1 MEKWVSVQDYADSHN
16 VTNQA
21 VRAKIK
27 TGSLQNKKIKGKLH
41 VLDVD
46 YQEQEQETTPA
57 SISAEQELA
66 DLQYSLAM
74 KDAKELQNQLKRQK
88 LRNLQQDTLIKKQK
102 QTYTKQKYRQE
113 YAEGVFECFT
123 EAFADV
129 KNLIIELKLTKDQ
142 MQKFQNAFK
151 KSIKKFETE
160 LKKYLHE
167 ADKKEIEDNEDNE
180 K

>member
-1 MEKWVSVQDYADSHN
+1 MEKWVSVQDYADSHH

-27 TGSLQNKKIKGKLH
+27 TGSLQNKKIKGKIH

-57 SISAEQELA
+57 STLSAQQELA

-74 KDAKELQNQLKRQK
+74 KDSKQLQNQLKRQK

-102 QTYTKQKYRQE
+102 QTYTKQKYRQQ

-123 EAFADV
+123 NSFADL
-129 KNLIIELKLTKDQ
+129 KSKLISMRLNKQQ
-142 MQKFQNAFK
+142 MQEFQAIFK
-151 KSIKKFETE
+151 KSIKKFELE
-160 LKKYLHE
+160 LKKYLSE
-167 ADKKEIEDNEDNE
+167 ADKKELQQNEAE
-180 K
+180 

>member
-27 TGSLQNKKIKGKLH
+27 TGSLQNKKIKGKIH

-46 YQEQEQETTPA
+46 YQEQEQETTSA
-57 SISAEQELA
+57 STLSAEQELA

-74 KDAKELQNQLKRQK
+74 KDSKELQNELKRQK
-88 LRNLQQDTLIKKQK
+88 LKNLQQDTLIKKQK

-123 EAFADV
+123 NAFADL
-129 KNLIIELKLTKDQ
+129 KSKLISMRLNKEQ
-142 MQKFQNAFK
+142 MQEFQSCFK
-151 KSIKKFETE
+151 KSIKKFQVE
-160 LKKYLHE
+160 LKKYLSE
-167 ADKKEIEDNEDNE
+167 ADKKELEENEAE
-180 K
+180 

>member
-1 MEKWVSVQDYADSHN
+1 MEKWVSVQDYADSHH

-46 YQEQEQETTPA
+46 YQEQEQETTSA
-57 SISAEQELA
+57 STLSAQQELA
-66 DLQYSLAM
+66 DLQYSIAM
-74 KDAKELQNQLKRQK
+74 KDSKELQNQLKRQK

-113 YAEGVFECFT
+113 YAEGVFEAFT
-123 EAFADV
+123 SAFADV
-129 KNLIIELKLTKDQ
+129 KNLLIELKLTKDQ
-142 MQKFQNAFK
+142 MQKFQNTFK
-151 KSIKKFETE
+151 KSIKKFEVE
-160 LKKYLHE
+160 LKKYLSE
-167 ADKKEIEDNEDNE
+167 ADKKELEDNETE
-180 K
+180 

>member
-1 MEKWVSVQDYADSHN
+1 MEKWVSVQEYADSHH

-57 SISAEQELA
+57 STLSAQQQLA

-74 KDAKELQNQLKRQK
+74 KDSKQLQNQLKRQK

-102 QTYTKQKYRQE
+102 QTFTKQKYRQE
-113 YAEGVFECFT
+113 YAEGVFEAFT
-123 EAFADV
+123 SAFADV
-129 KNLIIELKLTKDQ
+129 KNLLIELKLTKDQ
-142 MQKFQNAFK
+142 MQKFQNTFK
-151 KSIKKFETE
+151 KSIKKFQIE

-167 ADKKEIEDNEDNE
+167 ADKKEIADNETE
-180 K
+180 

>member
-57 SISAEQELA
+57 SISADQELA

-74 KDAKELQNQLKRQK
+74 KDSKELENQLKRQK

-113 YAEGVFECFT
+113 YAEGVFEAFT
-123 EAFADV
+123 SAFADL
-129 KNLIIELKLTKDQ
+129 KTKLISMRLKKQQ
-142 MQKFQNAFK
+142 MQEFQTIFK
-151 KSIKKFETE
+151 KCIKKFETE

-167 ADKKEIEDNEDNE
+167 ADKKEIEDNENDQ

>member
-27 TGSLQNKKIKGKLH
+27 SGTIQNKKIKGKIH

-46 YQEQEQETTPA
+46 YQEQEQEITPA
-57 SISAEQELA
+57 SIISAQQELA

-74 KDAKELQNQLKRQK
+74 KDSKQLQNELKREK
-88 LRNLQQDTLIKKQK
+88 LKNLQQDTLIKKQK

-113 YAEGVFECFT
+113 YAEGVFQCFCG
-123 EAFADV
+123 AFADV
-129 KNLIIELKLTKDQ
+129 KKMIIELKLDREQ
-142 MQKFQNAFK
+142 MQKFQNSFK
-151 KSIKKFETE
+151 KSIKKFELE
-160 LKKYLHE
+160 LKKYLHD
-167 ADKKEIEDNEDNE
+167 ADKKELEENETE
-180 K
+180 